1 MHALN
6 KNRPLRRIMLASA
19 ATVSGIVM
27 LLALK
32 PHTAPTVITDSAA
45 AAPSAGASASPG
57 ASSGSSG
64 SGSGSSGSS
73 SGSSG
78 SSSGSS
84 GSSSGSSGSSGKSGS
99 SSTGT
104 KTVTG
109 DTVQTRWGPVQV
121 KVTIKSGKITD
132 VTAVQYPSDN
142 PRDQQINDYALPQLR
157 SEALAAQSAS
167 IDTVSGATYTS
178 QGYQQSLQSALDSAG
193 L

>member
-6 KNRPLRRIMLASA
+6 KNRPLRRVLLASA
-19 ATVSGIVM
+19 TTVSGIVL

-32 PHTAPTVITDSAA
+32 PHTGPTVVTDSVAPA
-45 AAPSAGASASPG
+45 PAGSASAAPE
-57 ASSGSSG
+57 ASSGAGG
-64 SGSGSSGSS
+64 ST
-73 SGSSG
+73 
-78 SSSGSS
+78 
-84 GSSSGSSGSSGKSGS
+84 KA
-99 SSTGT
+99 TGT

-121 KVTIKSGKITD
+121 RVTIKNGKITD
-132 VTAVQYPSDN
+132 VTAVQYPQDN
-142 PRDQQINDYALPQLR
+142 PRDQEINSYALPQLR
-157 SEALAAQSAS
+157 SEALSAQSAS

>member
-6 KNRPLRRIMLASA
+6 KNRPLRRVLLASA
-19 ATVSGIVM
+19 TTVSGIVL

-32 PHTAPTVITDSAA
+32 PHTGPTVVTDSVAPA
-45 AAPSAGASASPG
+45 PSSSASAAPE
-57 ASSGSSG
+57 ASSGTGG
-64 SGSGSSGSS
+64 ST
-73 SGSSG
+73 
-78 SSSGSS
+78 
-84 GSSSGSSGSSGKSGS
+84 K
-99 SSTGT
+99 STGT

-121 KVTIKSGKITD
+121 RVTIKSGKITD
-132 VTAVQYPSDN
+132 VTAVQYPQDN
-142 PRDQQINDYALPQLR
+142 PRDQEINSYALPQLR